1 MVMPFVT
8 VAVFQKPPPWFTT
21 EPHVSASSVTV
32 AATFT
37 VRDTV

>member
-1 MVMPFVT
+1 MPLVT
-8 VAVFQKPPPWFTT
+8 VAVFHTPPPWLTT
-21 EPHVSASSVTV
+21 EPQVSASSVTV